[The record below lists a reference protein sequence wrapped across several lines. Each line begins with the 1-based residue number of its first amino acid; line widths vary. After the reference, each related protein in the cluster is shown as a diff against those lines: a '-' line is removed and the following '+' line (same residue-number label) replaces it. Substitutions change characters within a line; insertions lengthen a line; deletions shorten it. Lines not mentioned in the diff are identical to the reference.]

1 MRTKSPHA
9 GLAADVVNSGQFAS
23 RNAWSPPQS
32 CVRQTLC
39 EPWKIDP
46 ARDGFGSA
54 MIGGEKFEPSGLDT
68 IGPVATTHLVA
79 SPLWEV
85 TSDARPQNVLKPR
98 VSAQAFKPGC

>member
-54 MIGGEKFEPSGLDT
+54 MIGGEKFGPSRVRTNWAGA
-68 IGPVATTHLVA
+68 ATPLVA
-79 SPLWEV
+79 SPVWEV
-85 TSDARPQNVLKPR
+85 AVAPRPQKRFERPR
-98 VSAQAFKPGC
+98 AG